1 MQLDLNLPGD
11 RIMVLYVKNMVCDRC
26 VMIVRQQ
33 LEQLHFEVNDISLGK
48 VEVVPDPNENQLQDI
63 SATLQMLGF
72 ELMDKEKDQLVEQ
85 VKNKVIELVHYSNLN
100 EINQSLITIIADRL
114 DKDYAYLSRLFSDV
128 EGITIEKYI
137 IQQKIEKVKELL
149 EYGELNLNEIAYKM
163 GYSSSAHLSAQFKSI
178 TGLSPSK
185 YKNSSLNKRKPLD
198 KIK

>member
-1 MQLDLNLPGD
+1 
-11 RIMVLYVKNMVCDRC
+11 MVCDRC

-33 LEQLHFEVNDISLGK
+33 LEQLHFEVKDITLGR
-48 VEVVPDPNENQLQDI
+48 VEVAPDPNANQLQDI
-63 SATLQMLGF
+63 SATMHLLGF

-85 VKNKVIELVHYSNLN
+85 VKNKVIELVHYSDLN
-100 EINQSLITIIADRL
+100 AVNQSLISMIADRL

-163 GYSSSAHLSAQFKSI
+163 GYSSSAHLSAQFKSV

-185 YKNSSLNKRKPLD
+185 YKTSSLNKRKPLD